1 MIPGNGLCSALHLQQ
16 QQLLGLRSNQRFE
29 HPERING
36 QLMFPLHAC
45 NQPHLMFHNGVNY
58 IDQENFWFSCRKI
71 IEKNK
76 HSEFYSEIIISKSD
90 SALKSKWFLIFSRYI
105 CKKCKSYS
113 TTINWIITL
122 KIELITI
129 KCLDIYRKQQVNYA
143 FLHTFFAKYYLIILE
158 YCTKFLQFWRKNFR
172 LSPLLQY
179 LNR

>member
-1 MIPGNGLCSALHLQQ
+1 MIPGNGLCSALHLQQQ

-45 NQPHLMFHNGVNY
+45 NHQPHLMFHNGVNY
-58 IDQENFWFSCRKI
+58 IDQ
-71 IEKNK
+71 
-76 HSEFYSEIIISKSD
+76 EFYSEIIISKSD
-90 SALKSKWFLIFSRYI
+90 SALKSECFLIFSRFI

-158 YCTKFLQFWRKNFR
+158 YCTKFLQSLRKNFR
-172 LSPLLQY
+172 LSPFSIVPF
-179 LNR
+179 RKRHEERS

>member
-45 NQPHLMFHNGVNY
+45 NHQPHLMFHNGVNY
-58 IDQENFWFSCRKI
+58 IDQENFWFSCRKV
-71 IEKNK
+71 IERNK

-129 KCLDIYRKQQVNYA
+129 KCLDSYRKQQVNYA

-158 YCTKFLQFWRKNFR
+158 YCTKFLQF
-172 LSPLLQY
+172 
-179 LNR
+179 